1 MQGPEETSCGIN
13 RWRVPLCLLVY
24 ITTLATGAWL
34 LLQTHRLWK
43 LILSTHKHTI
53 YIDMDERILPFFSS
67 YSWILVPNISRIHV
81 CGTRATETRNSMP
94 CQWSFITCV
103 RGRSKRT
110 APISLFRWNE
120 LVCVF
125 LWFEEVLRI
134 LRKSK
139 DFGVLLIWIFIV
151 LFLWN
156 NLYWFFFLFRF
167 FYRCF
172 FLLGSLDNRHFEL
185 FILFPLMNCYGK
197 CLIFMQSGNPRWW
210 ILKRVRISFSK
221 VNVLFEHT
229 GAQPPCPPPSLPFS
243 SSSSPLYIAEFSSL
257 FHFYPSSSYITFS
270 ILLSSFF
277 IALALS
283 LNFFVPPD
291 TAARSCPSC

>member
-1 MQGPEETSCGIN
+1 MARATVLACVYNDSGHRCMAFTSNTPTLETH
-13 RWRVPLCLLVY
+13 
-24 ITTLATGAWL
+24 TLNPQAHYLYRYGRTYSSLFFQLFMNSRA
-34 LLQTHRLWK
+34 QHFSYSRLWDSRHWNPK
-43 LILSTHKHTI
+43 FHALSMIFYYVRAGTI
-53 YIDMDERILPFFSS
+53 KKDCSDVF
-67 YSWILVPNISRIHV
+67 
-81 CGTRATETRNSMP
+81 
-94 CQWSFITCV
+94 
-103 RGRSKRT
+103 
-110 APISLFRWNE
+110 ISLEWVS
-120 LVCVF
+120 LCF
-125 LWFEEVLRI
+125 LWFEVLRI